1 MVNERRPPPAWP
13 LGWAPSCH
21 TWVPLAPP
29 PSKSAGRTGFFM
41 SGFSEV
47 ASGSGQGVPFQGGL
61 EGAFMGLGAL
71 GGIAAP
77 WVWMEEGVTREG
89 DWRVGRLCPCEIMPP
104 PNFSGQPGCTDPGM
118 LLRRPQSTGEGAKA
132 QRAKRVAPRAQ
143 GVRWGTRSLIP
154 GAELSPL

>member
-89 DWRVGRLCPCEIMPP
+89 DWRVGRLCPCEICPP
-104 PNFSGQPGCTDPGM
+104 PE
-118 LLRRPQSTGEGAKA
+118 LLRTAWMHRPWN
-132 QRAKRVAPRAQ
+132 APPEAPVHRGGCQ
-143 GVRWGTRSLIP
+143 GPES
-154 GAELSPL
+154 

>member
-89 DWRVGRLCPCEIMPP
+89 DWRVGRLCPCEICPP
-104 PNFSGQPGCTDPGM
+104 PRTSQDSLDAQTLECSSGGPSPQGRVP
-118 LLRRPQSTGEGAKA
+118 RP
-132 QRAKRVAPRAQ
+132 R
-143 GVRWGTRSLIP
+143 
-154 GAELSPL
+154 ELSVWPHVHRESGGGPGP